1 MTLLERWHLD
11 KPLLT
16 ALLLLAATSLVVLYS
31 ASGESI
37 RFALSDATRLAVGFV
52 IMIAVAQISPD
63 TYRRWSVPLFVT
75 AVVGLVLVLAIGAV
89 RFGAR
94 RWIEIGPLSI
104 QPSEFMKL
112 SVPMMLSWFF
122 SRHHLPP
129 KLWRLFSAA
138 LIMLVPVLLIAKEPD
153 LGTALIVLLSGVIVL
168 FLAGMGWRTI
178 SAVVLLGLAA
188 APVLWAHM
196 HHYQKQRIFIL
207 FHPESD
213 PLGAGYHAIQA
224 MIAVGSGGLFGQG
237 WLHSS
242 QAHLHFLP
250 DSTTDFAF
258 AVFCQEF
265 GLFGDL
271 ALLSLYLFIVYRGLR
286 IAFAA
291 QDSYSRLLAGSLSIL
306 FFFDVFINM
315 GMVAGILPVV
325 GVPLPLLSYGGT
337 SLLIIMAGLGV
348 LMSIHSHRR
357 LVN

>member
-1 MTLLERWHLD
+1 MSRFERWHLD
-11 KPLLT
+11 KPLFT
-16 ALLLLAATSLVVLYS
+16 ALFLLAVVSLVVLYS
-31 ASGESI
+31 ASGESVH
-37 RFALSDATRLAVGFV
+37 FALDDALHLVVGFAV
-52 IMIAVAQISPD
+52 MIILAQISPE
-63 TYRRWSVPLFVT
+63 TYRRWSVPVFT
-75 AVVGLVLVLAIGAV
+75 VGVLGLAAVLAIGAV

-94 RWIEIGPLSI
+94 RWIALGPLSI

-112 SVPMMLSWFF
+112 FVPMALSWFF
-122 SRHHLPP
+122 ARGHLPP
-129 KLWRLFSAA
+129 RLSRLAA
-138 LIMLVPVLLIAKEPD
+138 ATLILLVPVLLIAKEPD
-153 LGTALIVLLSGVIVL
+153 LGTSLVVLLSGIIVL
-168 FLAGMGWRTI
+168 FLAGIGWRTTLT
-178 SAVVLLGLAA
+178 VLVMGAAA

-196 HHYQKQRIFIL
+196 HHYQRQRIYIL
-207 FHPESD
+207 FHPEAD

-237 WLHSS
+237 WLSSS

-265 GLFGDL
+265 GLFGNL
-271 ALLSLYLFIVYRGLR
+271 ALLALYLFIVYRGLR

-291 QDSYSRLLAGSLSIL
+291 QDTYSRLLAGSLSIL

-337 SLLIIMAGLGV
+337 SLLIIMAGFGV

-357 LVN
+357 LIN

>member
-1 MTLLERWHLD
+1 SERWHID
-11 KPLLT
+11 KPLFI
-16 ALLLLAATSLVVLYS
+16 ALLILAAVSLIVLYS
-31 ASGESI
+31 ASGESL
-37 RFALSDATRLAVGFV
+37 RFALSDATRLLIGFL
-52 IMIAVAQISPD
+52 IMIAVAQISPE
-63 TYRRWSVPLFVT
+63 TYRRWSVPLFLAGVLALT
-75 AVVGLVLVLAIGAV
+75 AVLVLGVV

-94 RWIEIGPLSI
+94 RWIAMGPLSI

-112 SVPMMLSWFF
+112 TVPMMLAWFF
-122 SRHHLPP
+122 SRYHLPP
-129 KLWRLFSAA
+129 RLWQIIGAT
-138 LIMLVPVLLIAKEPD
+138 LILLVPVLLIAKEPD
-153 LGTALIVLLSGVIVL
+153 LGTALIVLLSGIIVL

-178 SAVVLLGLAA
+178 IAVLLIGLAA
-188 APVLWAHM
+188 APILWAHM
-196 HHYQKQRIFIL
+196 HHYQRQRIFIL
-207 FHPESD
+207 FHPEAD

-224 MIAVGSGGLFGQG
+224 MIAVGSGGIFGQG

-265 GLFGDL
+265 GLFGNI
-271 ALLSLYLFIVYRGLR
+271 ALLGLYLFIVYRGLR

-291 QDSYSRLLAGSLSIL
+291 QDSYSRLLAGALSVL

-337 SLLIIMAGLGV
+337 SLIIIMAGLGV
-348 LMSIHSHRR
+348 LMSIHTHRR

>member
-1 MTLLERWHLD
+1 MTFFERWHLD
-11 KPLLT
+11 KPLFT
-16 ALLLLAATSLVVLYS
+16 ALLILAGVSLVVLYS
-31 ASGESI
+31 ASGENL
-37 RFALSDATRLAVGFV
+37 RFALSDASRLLVGFV
-52 IMIAVAQISPD
+52 IMITIAQISPE
-63 TYRRWSVPLFVT
+63 TYRRWSVPVFV
-75 AVVGLVLVLAIGAV
+75 AGVLGLGAVLAIGAV

-94 RWIEIGPLSI
+94 RWIAMGPLSI

-112 SVPMMLSWFF
+112 FVPMMLSWFF
-122 SRHHLPP
+122 SRYHLPP
-129 KLWRLFSAA
+129 RLWQIASAT
-138 LIMLVPVLLIAKEPD
+138 LILLVPVLLIAKEPD

-178 SAVVLLGLAA
+178 TAVALLGLGA
-188 APVLWAHM
+188 APIFWAHM
-196 HHYQKQRIFIL
+196 HHYQRQRIFVL
-207 FHPESD
+207 FHPEAD

-224 MIAVGSGGLFGQG
+224 MIAVGSGGIFGQG
-237 WLHSS
+237 WLQSS

-265 GLFGDL
+265 GLFGNL
-271 ALLSLYLFIVYRGLR
+271 ALLALYLFIVYRGLR

-291 QDSYSRLLAGSLSIL
+291 QDTYSRLLAGSLSIL

-337 SLLIIMAGLGV
+337 SLIIVMAGLGV

>member
-1 MTLLERWHLD
+1 MTILERWHLD

-16 ALLLLAATSLVVLYS
+16 ALLILAAVSLIVLYS
-31 ASGESI
+31 ASGDSL
-37 RFALSDATRLAVGFV
+37 RFALSDAARLGVGF
-52 IMIAVAQISPD
+52 AVMVGAAQISPE
-63 TYRRWSVPLFVT
+63 TYRRWSLPLFAMGVL
-75 AVVGLVLVLAIGAV
+75 GLLGVLAVGVV

-94 RWIEIGPLSI
+94 RWIAIGPVSI

-112 SVPMMLSWFF
+112 AVPMMLAWFF
-122 SRHHLPP
+122 SRYSLPAR
-129 KLWRLFSAA
+129 LWQIAA
-138 LIMLVPVLLIAKEPD
+138 ATLLLLLPALLIAKEPD

-168 FLAGMGWRTI
+168 FLAGMSWRTI
-178 SAVVLLGLAA
+178 LGVVLLGLAA

-196 HHYQKQRIFIL
+196 HHYQRQRIFIL
-207 FHPESD
+207 FHPEAD

-265 GLFGDL
+265 GLFGNL
-271 ALLSLYLFIVYRGLR
+271 ALLALYLFIIYRGLR

-337 SLLIIMAGLGV
+337 SLIVVMAGLGV
-348 LMSIHSHRR
+348 LMSIHGHRR

>member
-1 MTLLERWHLD
+1 MTLFERWHID
-11 KPLLT
+11 KPLFS
-16 ALLLLAATSLVVLYS
+16 ALAVLAVISLVVLYS

-37 RFALSDATRLAVGFV
+37 SFALSDAVRLVIGFGV
-52 IMIAVAQISPD
+52 MIAVAQIPPE
-63 TYRRWSVPLFVT
+63 TYRRWSVPAF
-75 AVVGLVLVLAIGAV
+75 AVGVLGLAAVLAIGVV

-94 RWIEIGPLSI
+94 RWIALGPLSI

-112 SVPMMLSWFF
+112 LVPMALSWFF
-122 SRHHLPP
+122 SRSHLPP
-129 KLWRLFSAA
+129 RVGRIIAA
-138 LIMLVPVLLIAKEPD
+138 VLILLIPVLLIAKEPD
-153 LGTALIVLLSGVIVL
+153 LGTALIVMLSGIIVL
-168 FLAGMGWRTI
+168 FLAGIGWRTI
-178 SAVVLLGLAA
+178 LIVLMMGAAA

-196 HHYQKQRIFIL
+196 HHYQRQRIYIL
-207 FHPESD
+207 FHPQAD

-237 WLHSS
+237 WLNSS

-265 GLFGDL
+265 GLIGNL

-286 IAFAA
+286 IAFSA

-337 SLLIIMAGLGV
+337 SLIIIMAGLGV

>member
-1 MTLLERWHLD
+1 MSLSERWHID
-11 KPLLT
+11 KPLFI
-16 ALLLLAATSLVVLYS
+16 ALLILAGVSLIVAYS
-31 ASGESI
+31 ASGKNLH
-37 RFALSDATRLAVGFV
+37 FALGDLVRLAIGFGVMVG
-52 IMIAVAQISPD
+52 AAQIPPD
-63 TYRRWSVPLFVT
+63 AYRRWSLPLFL
-75 AVVGLVLVLAIGAV
+75 GGVLALVAVLAVGAV

-94 RWIEIGPLSI
+94 RWIALGPLSI

-112 SVPMMLSWFF
+112 AVPMMLSWYF
-122 SRHHLPP
+122 SRYTLPP
-129 KLWRLFSAA
+129 KLLRIIGAA
-138 LIMLVPVLLIAKEPD
+138 LILVVPVLLIAKEPD
-153 LGTALIVLLSGVIVL
+153 LGTALIVLLSGIIVL
-168 FLAGMGWRTI
+168 FLAGTSWRTI
-178 SAVVLLGLAA
+178 IVVMLLALAA
-188 APVLWAHM
+188 APILWAHM
-196 HHYQKQRIFIL
+196 HAYQRQRIYIL
-207 FHPESD
+207 FHPQAD

-224 MIAVGSGGLFGQG
+224 MIAVGSGGFFGQG

-265 GLFGDL
+265 GFLGNI
-271 ALLSLYLFIVYRGLR
+271 LLLGLYLFIVYRGLR

-291 QDSYSRLLAGSLSIL
+291 QESYSRLLAGSLAIL

-337 SLLIIMAGLGV
+337 SLIIIMAGLGV

>member
-1 MTLLERWHLD
+1 MTLFERWHLD
-11 KPLLT
+11 RQLFS
-16 ALLLLAATSLVVLYS
+16 ALLLLSVASLVVLYS
-31 ASGESI
+31 ASGESLH
-37 RFALSDATRLAVGFV
+37 FALSDAARLLAGFLV
-52 IMIAVAQISPD
+52 MIAVAQIPPD
-63 TYRRWSVPLFVT
+63 TYKRWSLPIFVG
-75 AVVGLVLVLAIGAV
+75 AVAVLALVLVLGVV

-94 RWIEIGPLSI
+94 RWIAVGPLSI

-112 SVPMMLSWFF
+112 SVPMMLAWFF
-122 SRHHLPP
+122 SRYHMPP
-129 KLWRLFSAA
+129 RWLQLMGAT
-138 LIMLVPVLLIAKEPD
+138 LILLVPVLLIAKEPD
-153 LGTALIVLLSGVIVL
+153 LGTALIVLLSGVIVF
-168 FLAGMGWRTI
+168 FLAGMGWRVI
-178 SAVVLLGLAA
+178 GLVVALGLAA
-188 APVLWAHM
+188 APLLWAHM
-196 HHYQKQRIFIL
+196 HHYQRQRIFIL
-207 FHPESD
+207 FHPEAD

-237 WLHSS
+237 WLQSS

-265 GLFGDL
+265 GFFGNV
-271 ALLSLYLFIVYRGLR
+271 ALLGLYLFIVYRGLR

-291 QDSYSRLLAGSLSIL
+291 QDTYARLLAGTLSIL

-337 SLLIIMAGLGV
+337 SLIIIMAGLGV

-357 LVN
+357 LVS

>member
-16 ALLLLAATSLVVLYS
+16 ALVILAAVSLVVLYS
-31 ASGESI
+31 ASGDSLS
-37 RFALSDATRLAVGFV
+37 FALDDAVRLLIGFVVMIMAAQIPPETYKRWSLPLFAVGVLGLMGVLAV
-52 IMIAVAQISPD
+52 
-63 TYRRWSVPLFVT
+63 
-75 AVVGLVLVLAIGAV
+75 GAV

-94 RWIEIGPLSI
+94 RWIAIGPLSL

-112 SVPMMLSWFF
+112 LVPMALSWFF
-122 SRHHLPP
+122 ARRHLPP
-129 KLWRLFSAA
+129 KLTSVAGATL
-138 LIMLVPVLLIAKEPD
+138 LVLMPVLLIAKEPD
-153 LGTALIVLLSGVIVL
+153 LGTALIVLLSGLVVL
-168 FLAGMGWRTI
+168 FLAGIGWRTVLTV
-178 SAVVLLGLAA
+178 AVMALAA
-188 APVLWAHM
+188 APILWAHM
-196 HHYQKQRIFIL
+196 HHYQRQRVYIL
-207 FHPESD
+207 FHPEAD
-213 PLGAGYHAIQA
+213 PLGAGYHAIQG

-242 QAHLHFLP
+242 QARLHFLP

-265 GLFGDL
+265 GLFGNIV
-271 ALLSLYLFIVYRGLR
+271 LLGLYLFIVYRGLR

>member
-1 MTLLERWHLD
+1 MTIFERWHLD
-11 KPLLT
+11 KPLMT
-16 ALLLLAATSLVVLYS
+16 ALFILAAVSLIVLYS
-31 ASGESI
+31 ASGDNL
-37 RFALSDATRLAVGFV
+37 RFALSDAVRLAIGFGVMVG
-52 IMIAVAQISPD
+52 VAQISPD
-63 TYRRWSVPLFVT
+63 SYRRWSVPLFV
-75 AVVGLVLVLAIGAV
+75 VGVLGLIGVLAVGVV

-94 RWIEIGPLSI
+94 RWIALGPMSI

-112 SVPMMLSWFF
+112 SVPMMLAWFF
-122 SRHHLPP
+122 SRYSLPP
-129 KLWRLFSAA
+129 RIWHIAGATLL
-138 LIMLVPVLLIAKEPD
+138 LLLPVLLIAKEPD
-153 LGTALIVLLSGVIVL
+153 LGTALIVLLSGIIVL
-168 FLAGMGWRTI
+168 FLAGMSWWTI
-178 SAVVLLGLAA
+178 LGVTLLGLAA
-188 APVLWAHM
+188 APILWAHM
-196 HHYQKQRIFIL
+196 HHYQRQRIFIL
-207 FHPESD
+207 FHPEAD

-265 GLFGDL
+265 GLFGNL
-271 ALLSLYLFIVYRGLR
+271 ALLGLYLFIVYRGLR

-337 SLLIIMAGLGV
+337 SLIIIMAGLGV
-348 LMSIHSHRR
+348 LMSIHGHRR

>member
-1 MTLLERWHLD
+1 MTLYERWHID
-11 KPLLT
+11 KPLLR
-16 ALLLLAATSLVVLYS
+16 ALIILACVSLVVLYS
-31 ASGESI
+31 ASGKSFA
-37 RFALSDATRLAVGFV
+37 FALSDAMRLTIGFIV
-52 IMIAVAQISPD
+52 MLTVAQIPPQ
-63 TYRRWSVPLFVT
+63 TYRKWSVPLFVGGVL
-75 AVVGLVLVLAIGAV
+75 ALGAVLVIGSV

-94 RWIEIGPLSI
+94 RWIELGPISI

-112 SVPMMLSWFF
+112 AVPMMLSWFF
-122 SRHHLPP
+122 SRKQLPP
-129 KLWRLFSAA
+129 RLLQVIGAV
-138 LIMLVPVLLIAKEPD
+138 LILLVPVLLIAKEPD
-153 LGTALIVLLSGVIVL
+153 LGTAIIVLLSGIIVL

-178 SAVVLLGLAA
+178 LVVVVAGLAA
-188 APVLWAHM
+188 APILWAHM
-196 HHYQKQRIFIL
+196 HHYQRQRIYIL
-207 FHPESD
+207 FHPEAD

-224 MIAVGSGGLFGQG
+224 MIAVGSGGIFGQG

-265 GLFGDL
+265 GLLGNF
-271 ALLSLYLFIVYRGLR
+271 ALLSVYLFIVYRGLR

-291 QDSYSRLLAGSLSIL
+291 QDSYSRLLAGSLSVL

-315 GMVAGILPVV
+315 GMVSGILPVV

-337 SLLIIMAGLGV
+337 SLIIIMAGLGV
-348 LMSIHSHRR
+348 LMSIHGHRT